1 VDGKRACPPDDCGGV
16 FGYENLLAIIA
27 DPEHDEHD
35 DMVAWL
41 EEMRPG
47 FDPNVFDMDEVN
59 RRLKKIRPNVLD
71 AERNVRLFV

>member
-1 VDGKRACPPDDCGGV
+1 
-16 FGYENLLAIIA
+16 
-27 DPEHDEHD
+27 
-35 DMVAWL
+35 MVAWL

-47 FDPNVFDMDEVN
+47 FDPNVFDVDEVN